1 MQGKFLWVLA
11 VAAAVSAGG
20 CETLSEP
27 VFLDR
32 TVMLEGDGFLVVE
45 DHQEDLLGGSQW
57 VQYTAFSFAP
67 DISYCVRVWLNS
79 VDYSGGYSMG
89 QTHRIPPNGEVDIGY
104 VNLPARFDVGAEA
117 WEDRADGTCGSPPS
131 R

>member
-1 MQGKFLWVLA
+1 MKGIIWGA
-11 VAAAVSAGG
+11 VAAIALVLAGG
-20 CETLSEP
+20 CETLGEP

-32 TVMLEGDGFLVVE
+32 TVILEGDGFLVVE
-45 DHQEDLLGGSQW
+45 DHEEDLLGGSQW

-67 DISYCVRVWLNS
+67 DVSYFVRVWLNS

-89 QTHRIPPNGEVDIGY
+89 QTYRVPPNGEVDLGY
-104 VNLPARFDVGAEA
+104 VNLPARFDVGAQA
-117 WEDRADGTCGSPPS
+117 WDDRADGTCGSPPP